1 MAAVGTLECRKNF
14 LGIIVMSCHPIW
26 PRFKQ
31 IGVDAIDR
39 ISQSL
44 VPEAF
49 DDEELL
55 NEVH

>member
-1 MAAVGTLECRKNF
+1 
-14 LGIIVMSCHPIW
+14 MSCHPIW